1 MKNLTK
7 KIFLTV
13 FTAIIVI
20 VFGAWGMGDIFS
32 SGKKNIIAEVG
43 KDKIFIQDYINEAR
57 IYLEKNNKDSLN
69 DNDHFIILN
78 TVITQK
84 IYEAYAKDQGLI
96 INDNALAFY
105 LKSNEKFKDDKGK
118 FSRIKYEKY
127 LLEKNL
133 NAVTL
138 EFFLKKELV
147 RNLSF
152 KTYLTGISAPKYHT
166 DKLRNDFLKTI
177 DASFFEINENR
188 NVTENEIINFFE
200 KNKSQFKLGEVR
212 NGFVTNLSPESFGFK
227 EENDDYYKLIN
238 DLENFIING
247 SSHEQLVKQFN
258 LKPSII
264 EDLNAYGLNIDSIES
279 KQKIYAKNL
288 FSLNTN
294 IKTDIFEIEGKKYLI
309 NLKDI
314 KKNVIPTLNQNLK
327 NKIKKNILKQN
338 NTKIVNNLVNNIKKD
353 KNEFLNYAIQKKINI
368 QKMNFKNIN
377 DSKNIF
383 NNKNM
388 EKIFTSKLND
398 TLVLNEIDKI
408 YLLKIDKFGK
418 NNNKIENIDKIL
430 KSQVEQEFEA
440 SIIKDFDAYLLNTY
454 PVKINQKTLKEVK
467 KSI

>member
-43 KDKIFIQDYINEAR
+43 KGKIFIQDYINEAR

-78 TVITQK
+78 TIITQK

-96 INDNALAFY
+96 INDEALAFY
-105 LKSNEKFKDDKGK
+105 IKSNEKFKDKKGK

-133 NAVTL
+133 NAITL
-138 EFFLKKELV
+138 EFFLKKELL

-152 KTYLTGISAPKYHT
+152 KTYLSGISAPKYHT
-166 DKLRNDFLKTI
+166 NKLKNDFLKTVN
-177 DASFFEINENR
+177 ASFFEIN
-188 NVTENEIINFFE
+188 VSKKPSDNEIINYFE
-200 KNKSQFKLGEVR
+200 KNKSQFKLDEIR

-227 EENDDYYKLIN
+227 EESDDYYKLIN
-238 DLENFIING
+238 DIENFIING
-247 SSHEQLVKQFN
+247 SIHEEVVEKFN

-264 EDLNAYGLNIDSIES
+264 EGLTVDGLNTDNVES

-288 FSLNTN
+288 FSLNSN

-309 NLKDI
+309 NLKEI
-314 KKNVIPTLNQNLK
+314 KKNVTPILNENLK
-327 NKIKKNILKQN
+327 SKIKVNILKKN
-338 NTKIVNNLVNNIKKD
+338 NTKIANNLLNQIQQD
-353 KNEFLNYAIQKKINI
+353 KNEFLNYAIQNKIKI

-377 DSKNIF
+377 DNKKIF
-383 NNKNM
+383 NTKNM
-388 EKIFTSKLND
+388 DRIFKSKLDD
-398 TLVLNEIDKI
+398 TLILSEINKV
-408 YLLKIDKFGK
+408 YLLKIDNFGQ

-430 KSQVEQEFEA
+430 KSQVEQEFRA

>member
-57 IYLEKNNKDSLN
+57 IYLEKNNKDTLN

-78 TVITQK
+78 TIITQK

-264 EDLNAYGLNIDSIES
+264 EDLNAYGLNIESIES
-279 KQKIYAKNL
+279 KQKNL
-288 FSLNTN
+288 CQKSL
-294 IKTDIFEIEGKKYLI
+294 FFKY
-309 NLKDI
+309 KH
-314 KKNVIPTLNQNLK
+314 QNRY
-327 NKIKKNILKQN
+327 
-338 NTKIVNNLVNNIKKD
+338 
-353 KNEFLNYAIQKKINI
+353 F
-368 QKMNFKNIN
+368 
-377 DSKNIF
+377 
-383 NNKNM
+383 
-388 EKIFTSKLND
+388 
-398 TLVLNEIDKI
+398 
-408 YLLKIDKFGK
+408 
-418 NNNKIENIDKIL
+418 
-430 KSQVEQEFEA
+430 
-440 SIIKDFDAYLLNTY
+440 
-454 PVKINQKTLKEVK
+454 
-467 KSI
+467 

>member
-188 NVTENEIINFFE
+188 NITENEIINFFE
-200 KNKSQFKLGEVR
+200 KNKSQFKLADMR

-288 FSLNTN
+288 FSLNAN

-338 NTKIVNNLVNNIKKD
+338 NIKIVNNLLNDVKKD
-353 KNEFLNYAIQKKINI
+353 ENEFLNYAIQKKINI

-388 EKIFTSKLND
+388 EKIFTSKLDD

-408 YLLKIDKFGK
+408 YLLKIDKF
-418 NNNKIENIDKIL
+418 
-430 KSQVEQEFEA
+430 
-440 SIIKDFDAYLLNTY
+440 
-454 PVKINQKTLKEVK
+454 
-467 KSI
+467 